1 MPKSRSRNNSAAQ
14 KRRYQLEPERK
25 APKPKPSPRWYAP
38 LVLGLMGLG
47 VVVII
52 LNYIWPA
59 VLPFTNDQTSPVV
72 LLVGLAMIG
81 VGFLGTTRIR

>member
-1 MPKSRSRNNSAAQ
+1 MPKSRSRNRAAE

-25 APKPKPSPRWYAP
+25 APKQKPSPRWYAP

-52 LNYIWPA
+52 LNYIWPS
-59 VLPFTNDQTSPVV
+59 VIPFTNGTTSPVV
-72 LLVGLAMIG
+72 LMVGLAMIG
-81 VGFLGTTRIR
+81 IGFLGTTKIR